1 MRVRSPTDRLLG
13 LRGWIFSLLLL
24 FSFYPAYAVS
34 SAQQVELSLADQ
46 VFLVD
51 YVADPDSRRQG
62 LMGRENLADGT
73 GMLFDFPEGTQ
84 PSIWMRN
91 MVISLDLLYIDST
104 GRLAQIFS
112 DVPPCRAMPCEIYKA
127 NQPLRFVL
135 EVPAGTAKRLE
146 LEEGQKLQLG
156 GIVEKPAPQW

>member
-1 MRVRSPTDRLLG
+1 LD
-13 LRGWIFSLLLL
+13 LRGWIYSLLLL

-34 SAQQVELSLADQ
+34 SAQQVELGLADQ
-46 VFLVD
+46 VFLVE

-73 GMLFDFPEGTQ
+73 GMLFDFPEGTE

-104 GRLAQIFS
+104 GRIAQIFS
-112 DVPPCRAMPCEIYKA
+112 DVPPCRAMPCEIYHA

-146 LEEGQKLQLG
+146 LEEGQKLELG
-156 GIVEKPAPQW
+156 GIIEKPAPQW